1 MWIFIVELK
10 INAAMV
16 TGVMVE
22 QLTTNSVRVSWDEI
36 PVDGITY
43 RVYYSQT
50 GNRKRQSTEMSMDS
64 TTNSVDIDG
73 LDSNVEYQFQVVA
86 VVVITYYMGERSFLD
101 DDSILVMTTI
111 STTLP
116 DSIGKEFL
124 LFFMYMYAIKFFHCY
139 FCVDSNRNITIAVL
153 VTFFL
158 TLLLYSTVLL
168 VGCGI
173 YYKTNTNSKR

>member
-1 MWIFIVELK
+1 
-10 INAAMV
+10 MV

-22 QLTTNSVRVSWDEI
+22 QLTATSVRVSWDEI

-86 VVVITYYMGERSFLD
+86 IAVVNGQTIIIMGERSEVN
-101 DDSILVMTTI
+101 DDSLHVLTGPPATI
-111 STTLP
+111 P
-116 DSIGKEFL
+116 DS
-124 LFFMYMYAIKFFHCY
+124 
-139 FCVDSNRNITIAVL
+139 T
-153 VTFFL
+153 
-158 TLLLYSTVLL
+158 
-168 VGCGI
+168 
-173 YYKTNTNSKR
+173 SKVM

>member
-1 MWIFIVELK
+1 
-10 INAAMV
+10 MV

-22 QLTTNSVRVSWDEI
+22 QLTATSVRVSWDEI
-36 PVDGITY
+36 PVDGMTY

-86 VVVITYYMGERSFLD
+86 VAVITYIGERSFLD
-101 DDSILVMTTI
+101 DNSILVITTI
-111 STTLP
+111 STAIP

-124 LFFMYMYAIKFFHCY
+124 LFLSRH
-139 FCVDSNRNITIAVL
+139 
-153 VTFFL
+153 
-158 TLLLYSTVLL
+158 
-168 VGCGI
+168 
-173 YYKTNTNSKR
+173 

>member
-22 QLTTNSVRVSWDEI
+22 QLTTTSVRVSWDEI

-64 TTNSVDIDG
+64 TTNSVDIDD

-86 VVVITYYMGERSFLD
+86 VAVITYIGKRSFLD
-101 DDSILVMTTI
+101 DNSILVITTI
-111 STTLP
+111 STAIP
-116 DSIGKEFL
+116 DSIGKKF
-124 LFFMYMYAIKFFHCY
+124 LFFLSWHQSAE
-139 FCVDSNRNITIAVL
+139 T
-153 VTFFL
+153 
-158 TLLLYSTVLL
+158 
-168 VGCGI
+168 
-173 YYKTNTNSKR
+173 

>member
-1 MWIFIVELK
+1 
-10 INAAMV
+10 MV

-22 QLTTNSVRVSWDEI
+22 QLTATSVRVSWDEI

-86 VVVITYYMGERSFLD
+86 TAVVNGETIVGERSEAN
-101 DDSILVMTTI
+101 DDSMLVVTTDSPRGAFVI
-111 STTLP
+111 YIFDIHYNDYVSTY
-116 DSIGKEFL
+116 K
-124 LFFMYMYAIKFFHCY
+124 
-139 FCVDSNRNITIAVL
+139 VDLRRLS
-153 VTFFL
+153 
-158 TLLLYSTVLL
+158 S
-168 VGCGI
+168 
-173 YYKTNTNSKR
+173 

>member
-1 MWIFIVELK
+1 
-10 INAAMV
+10 MV

-22 QLTTNSVRVSWDEI
+22 QLTATSVRVSWDEI

-86 VVVITYYMGERSFLD
+86 IAVVNGETIVGERSEVN
-101 DDSILVMTTI
+101 DDSMLVVTSSDSPQGTFCDSHFVAFLKLCI
-111 STTLP
+111 SRKW
-116 DSIGKEFL
+116 I
-124 LFFMYMYAIKFFHCY
+124 
-139 FCVDSNRNITIAVL
+139 
-153 VTFFL
+153 
-158 TLLLYSTVLL
+158 
-168 VGCGI
+168 
-173 YYKTNTNSKR
+173 

>member
-1 MWIFIVELK
+1 
-10 INAAMV
+10 MV

-22 QLTTNSVRVSWDEI
+22 QLTSTTSVRVSWDEI

-86 VVVITYYMGERSFLD
+86 IAVVNGQTIEGERSEVKLIVTNSMF
-101 DDSILVMTTI
+101 
-111 STTLP
+111 P
-116 DSIGKEFL
+116 DSPPGTFCDLHFFPIMTLFL
-124 LFFMYMYAIKFFHCY
+124 
-139 FCVDSNRNITIAVL
+139 
-153 VTFFL
+153 
-158 TLLLYSTVLL
+158 
-168 VGCGI
+168 
-173 YYKTNTNSKR
+173 